1 MTSTIRK
8 KIGSKIKK
16 LRLEQGYTQAQLA
29 EKVGIDYKYLQKV
42 EGPNTPDLKIDTIQ
56 KIAKALKVKVSDLVE
71 G

>member
-16 LRLEQGYTQAQLA
+16 LRLAQGYTQAQLA
-29 EKVGIDYKYLQKV
+29 EKIGIDYKYLQKV

-56 KIAKALKVKVSDLVE
+56 KIAKALKTSPAELME